1 MIRSPLDGLRSPFG
15 DVFGRTAGGGGTGGG
30 ETITLAPLAATQ
42 YSNIV
47 PVDFSASVPSGSR
60 AYSLELPEGLEVM
73 TKALRVIGSPV
84 ATQSETT
91 AQIVIVPP
99 SGPLQ
104 YVEIPITVSVAGGAV
119 RTVSTAAELYALA
132 EFGTSY
138 VGPGCIVELAAGAT
152 INLLTPTN
160 HSNNGRFAGLSSPII
175 IKSVDVNNKAT
186 ITGKAFT
193 FAATGL
199 TVGNVSF
206 VDVVFDIA
214 QTGSAVTPG
223 GTLTTQTMLGTGGTA
238 NIVNVAAIRCE
249 FVSDVAAGSTK
260 TAPKGEMSAVVFG
273 RPTDRLA
280 VWDCTFRNLFNGAL
294 GCATNMLFG
303 RNSQT
308 ECWGDLFRASPDS
321 TSKTSRYVMSCDNF
335 ISQSVSDGLL
345 RHADGL
351 QMGGTA
357 AGSTI
362 LDFEQR
368 GDIAADGFLAELPA
382 IAPGFWN
389 ANLVRASTNQTA
401 GATNDVLIRMETDVA
416 AGNLTVQLPS
426 IASVANGWEVCIQ
439 KYSGDTTHTVT
450 VLRNGSDTING
461 VGVNYPI
468 LGAWKAVRFHKNG
481 AAVTNWSIQVYG
493 PGIQPGLYQDDGG
506 LVSLTRGHIWAC
518 GATTAQFAGRSFE
531 VLTDDVTVENNTL
544 VKAVYGDVDGD
555 GTVDTNDY
563 APTVPAYPAIQLRNL
578 SALAELTVI
587 NSVAASIAG
596 DAGFA
601 GTLTQANNDVGQVA
615 GDAAVAARF
624 VGAGARS
631 ATRLDAINAMRHV
644 QGGPLAGTSI
654 GAVWLGLADGPYD
667 WINMRPRIPGA
678 PNVVTRPVIS
688 LGSGVI
694 QIATAPVFSPTGT
707 PTYQWYLN
715 GAAISGATS
724 ATLSTT
730 GLASGDLTLRC
741 TLASDLGDCIVDS
754 LPLAYVAP
762 PPGATFLGAAG
773 SSANPGVARTFA
785 MPAPVASGNTIV
797 VAVLHA
803 GTSTFTSLTVN
814 GLTPIER
821 GTVSTR
827 GTVNMR
833 LFDVV
838 INTAE
843 AFNVVLTTG
852 TAFQM
857 GAVAVWDVGTRTFQS
872 RQTYAN
878 NNPTATNSIAVTSSE
893 AAGRSVVAAAA
904 SSSNVG
910 TYTAGTNLDT
920 TDYSA
925 ALNVSFSLGA
935 AHEDSIVGGAGVTY
949 AMSFSN
955 DFVDTVGVFGFY
967 A

>member
-1 MIRSPLDGLRSPFG
+1 MVVVNAGRFG
-15 DVFGRTAGGGGTGGG
+15 GGRFGAGRFSGRAGGG
-30 ETITLAPLAATQ
+30 TITLSPLAATQ

-47 PVDFSASVPSGSR
+47 PVDFSASVPAGSR
-60 AYSLELPEGLEVM
+60 AYSVTLPEGLEVM
-73 TKALRVIGSPV
+73 TKAMRVMGSPV
-84 ATQSETT
+84 NLQSETT

-99 SGPLQ
+99 TGPLQ
-104 YVEIPITVSVAGGAV
+104 YIEIPITVAAAPGAV
-119 RTVSTAAELYALA
+119 RSVSTAAELYAIP
-132 EFGTSY
+132 EFGAAYT
-138 VGPGCIVELAAGAT
+138 GPGCTVNLTAGAV

-160 HSNNGRFAGLSSPII
+160 HSNNGRFAGLTSPII
-175 IKSVDVNNKAT
+175 IRSVDPANRAT
-186 ITGKAFT
+186 ITGKGFT
-193 FAATGL
+193 FAGTGI
-199 TVGNVSF
+199 TVGNISF
-206 VDVVFDIA
+206 VDVDFDVA
-214 QTGSAVTPG
+214 QTGSAILPG
-223 GTLTTQTMLGTGGTA
+223 ATLSPQFILGTGGTVSV
-238 NIVNVAAIRCE
+238 VNVAAIRCN
-249 FVSDVAAGSTK
+249 FDSDVDPGSSK
-260 TAPKGEMSAVVFG
+260 ILPKGEVSAFLPG
-273 RPTDRLA
+273 RPMDR
-280 VWDCTFRNLFNGAL
+280 VTIWDCTFTNMFNGSL
-294 GCATNMLFG
+294 GTASNMLFA
-303 RNSQT
+303 RNAQT
-308 ECWGDLFRASPDS
+308 NCWGDLFRCSPDS
-321 TSKTSRYVMSCDNF
+321 VSGTARYILSCDNF
-335 ISQSVSDGLL
+335 IGQSNADGLL

-351 QMGGTA
+351 QMGGQS
-357 AGSTI
+357 AGATI
-362 LDFEQR
+362 ADFEQR
-368 GDIAADGFLAELPA
+368 GDIAADGLVAELPA
-382 IAPGFWN
+382 ITPAFWN

-401 GATNDVLIRMETDVA
+401 GPTNTVLIRMETDVA
-416 AGNLTVQLPS
+416 AGNLTVQLPA
-426 IASVANGWEVCIQ
+426 IASVANQWQVCVQ
-439 KYSGDTTHTVT
+439 KYSGDVVHTVT
-450 VLRNGSDTING
+450 VLRDGADTING

-468 LGAWKAVRFHKNG
+468 LGAWKAVRFFKNG
-481 AAVTNWSIQVYG
+481 ASATNWSVQVYS

-506 LVSLTRGHIWAC
+506 LVSLTRGFVWAC
-518 GATTAQFAGRSFE
+518 GATAGQFAGRSFE
-531 VLTDDVTVENNTL
+531 VFPVDVEVDYNTL
-544 VKAVYGDVDGD
+544 VKSNYGDVDGD
-555 GTVDTNDY
+555 SIVDANDY
-563 APTVPAYPAIQLRNL
+563 DTGIAAYPSIQLRNNNP
-578 SALAELTVI
+578 AAVLTVR
-587 NSVAASIAG
+587 NSVAAGIGKDSG
-596 DAGFA
+596 LP
-601 GTLTQANNDVGQVA
+601 GTVTQVNNDTGQSA
-615 GDAAVAARF
+615 GSAAIEARF
-624 VGAGARS
+624 VGGGART
-631 ATRLDAINAMRHV
+631 ANRLDAVNAMRHV
-644 QGGPLAGTSI
+644 QGGPLDGTGI

-707 PTYQWYLN
+707 PTYQWSLD

-730 GLASGDLTLRC
+730 GLASGDVTLRC
-741 TLASDLGDCIVDS
+741 TVASVLGDCIVDS

-762 PPGATFLGAAG
+762 PPGATFLGANG
-773 SSANPGVARTFA
+773 SSVNPGVARTFA

-814 GLTPIER
+814 GLTPTER

-838 INTAE
+838 INTAG

-852 TAFQM
+852 TANQL

-893 AAGRSVVAAAA
+893 VAGRSVIAAAA

-955 DFVDTVGVFGFY
+955 DFVDTVGIFGFY